1 MKPVFVVFRAVWP
14 AVGHIPFVYVHLK
27 AASGDEPGAALL
39 ISVFFI
45 KLCFVS
51 IGAE

>member
-1 MKPVFVVFRAVWP
+1 MFLEELLEGV
-14 AVGHIPFVYVHLK
+14 IYLK